1 MKEMIE
7 NWRRPTNSPC
17 VYHVK
22 CRKGGGEVGEG
33 GNRRVSKRKKLGTKP
48 VSIKV
53 LFSLLLSFLLMLVAP
68 VVLLPH
74 VHPD

>member
-17 VYHVK
+17 VHHVK
-22 CRKGGGEVGEG
+22 CRKGGGGVGEG

-48 VSIKV
+48 VSIEV

>member
-1 MKEMIE
+1 MIE

-17 VYHVK
+17 VILG
-22 CRKGGGEVGEG
+22 KGGGLGEG

-48 VSIKV
+48 VSIEV

>member
-1 MKEMIE
+1 MESMHAD
-7 NWRRPTNSPC
+7 P
-17 VYHVK
+17 
-22 CRKGGGEVGEG
+22 RKGGGGVGEG

-48 VSIKV
+48 VSIEV

>member
-1 MKEMIE
+1 MMNE

-17 VYHVK
+17 VILG
-22 CRKGGGEVGEG
+22 KGGEGVGEG

-48 VSIKV
+48 VSIEV

>member
-1 MKEMIE
+1 METPDE
-7 NWRRPTNSPC
+7 FSLC

-22 CRKGGGEVGEG
+22 CRKGGGVGEG
-33 GNRRVSKRKKLGTKP
+33 ANRRVSKRKKLGTKP
-48 VSIKV
+48 VSVEV

>member
-1 MKEMIE
+1 MESVHAD
-7 NWRRPTNSPC
+7 P
-17 VYHVK
+17 
-22 CRKGGGEVGEG
+22 RKGGGVGEG

-48 VSIKV
+48 VSIEV

>member
-1 MKEMIE
+1 MESVHAD
-7 NWRRPTNSPC
+7 P
-17 VYHVK
+17 
-22 CRKGGGEVGEG
+22 RKGGVGVGEG

>member
-1 MKEMIE
+1 MESVHAD
-7 NWRRPTNSPC
+7 P
-17 VYHVK
+17 
-22 CRKGGGEVGEG
+22 RKGGGGGGEG